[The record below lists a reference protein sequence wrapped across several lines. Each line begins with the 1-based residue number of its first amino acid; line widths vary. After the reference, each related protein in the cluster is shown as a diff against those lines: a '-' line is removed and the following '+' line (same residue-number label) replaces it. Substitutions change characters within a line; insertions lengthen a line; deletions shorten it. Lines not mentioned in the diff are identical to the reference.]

1 LNSSRTL
8 RAAATGQRLAT
19 GLRTATGRWLAT
31 GVWLAAVAA
40 LAAAAPTVR
49 LKDVASLQGL
59 RGNQL
64 VGIGLVTGLAGRGD
78 SSNSALL
85 RNAVA
90 NLVSNFGFRIAPA
103 EVRSRNCAVVSVSAE
118 VPAFLNPGAA
128 IDVKVASLGDARSL
142 EGGILLQTPLKAAN
156 GRVYAL
162 AQGQVFT
169 IGEGSGTRTVGSI
182 PGGAIAEQQILSTF
196 LDDFRVS
203 LALKN
208 PDFLTASAVADAIRQ
223 AFPDIR
229 VSARD
234 ASLVALEIPE
244 DRRRDPVGFIAQLEG
259 LQITPDPSNKVVID
273 ASTGIIIFGEQVRI
287 GKVGVSYKDI
297 SVQVGAVPAFRLG
310 LETSPNKPEQFTLK
324 ESTTVEELVDAL
336 RTVGL
341 DTETV
346 IQLIKAVDKAG
357 ALFGVLVIL

>member
-1 LNSSRTL
+1 MNSFKAL
-8 RAAATGQRLAT
+8 RAAAL
-19 GLRTATGRWLAT
+19 
-31 GVWLAAVAA
+31 GVWLAAGCA

-118 VPAFLNPGAA
+118 VPAFLRPGAA

-156 GRVYAL
+156 GNVYAL

-182 PGGAIAEQQILSTF
+182 PGGAIAEQEILSTF
-196 LDDFRVS
+196 LEGSTLS
-203 LALKN
+203 LVLKN
-208 PDFLTASAVADAIRQ
+208 PDFLTANTVARAVRQ
-223 AFPDIR
+223 AFPDIVVR
-229 VSARD
+229 PLD
-234 ASLVALEIPE
+234 ASLVELEIPAE
-244 DRRRDPVGFIAQLEG
+244 RRADPVGFIAQLEA
-259 LQITPDPSNKVVID
+259 LQVTPDPSNKVVID
-273 ASTGIIIFGEQVRI
+273 ASTGVIIFGEQVRI
-287 GKVGVSYKDI
+287 GKVGVSYKDV
-297 SVQVGAVPAFRLG
+297 SVQVGAMPSWRLEQSPEKPA
-310 LETSPNKPEQFTLK
+310 QFALK
-324 ESTTVEELVDAL
+324 ENTTVEELVDAL

-341 DTETV
+341 ETETV
-346 IQLIKAVDKAG
+346 IQLIKAIDKAG
-357 ALFGVLVIL
+357 SLYGTLILL

>member
-1 LNSSRTL
+1 VIGAL
-8 RAAATGQRLAT
+8 
-19 GLRTATGRWLAT
+19 
-31 GVWLAAVAA
+31 LAAGA
-40 LAAAAPTVR
+40 LLAGAAPTVR
-49 LKDVASLQGL
+49 LKDVTSLQGL

-78 SSNSALL
+78 SANSALL

-90 NLVSNFGFRIAPA
+90 NLVSNFGFRIAPE

-169 IGEGSGTRTVGSI
+169 IGEGSGTRTVGTI
-182 PGGAIAEQQILSTF
+182 PGGAIAEQEILSTF
-196 LDDFRVS
+196 LDDFTIS
-203 LALKN
+203 LVLKN
-208 PDFLTASAVADAIRQ
+208 PDFLTASAVADAVRK

-244 DRRRDPVGFIAQLEG
+244 NRRGDPVGFIAQLEA
-259 LQITPDPSNKVVID
+259 LQVTPDPSNKVVID
-273 ASTGIIIFGEQVRI
+273 AATGIILFGEQVRI
-287 GKVGVSYKDI
+287 GKVAVSYQDV
-297 SVQVGAVPAFRLG
+297 SVRVGALPAYRLG
-310 LETSPNKPEQFTLK
+310 LERSPDKPEQFTLK
-324 ESTTVEELVDAL
+324 ENTTVEELVDAL

-346 IQLIKAVDKAG
+346 IQLIKAIDKAG
-357 ALFGVLVIL
+357 SLFGTLVLL

>member
-1 LNSSRTL
+1 LNSSKAL
-8 RAAATGQRLAT
+8 RAAAL
-19 GLRTATGRWLAT
+19 
-31 GVWLAAVAA
+31 GVWLTAGCA

-78 SSNSALL
+78 SSSSALL

-118 VPAFLNPGAA
+118 VPAFLRPGAP

-156 GRVYAL
+156 GKVYAL

-182 PGGAIAEQQILSTF
+182 PGGAIAEQEILSTF
-196 LDDFRVS
+196 LEGSTLS
-203 LALKN
+203 LVLKN
-208 PDFLTASAVADAIRQ
+208 PDFLTANTVAGAVRQ
-223 AFPDIR
+223 AFPDVIVR
-229 VSARD
+229 PLD
-234 ASLVALEIPE
+234 ASLVELEIPAE
-244 DRRRDPVGFIAQLEG
+244 RRADPVGFIAQLEA
-259 LQITPDPSNKVVID
+259 LQVTPDPSNKVVID
-273 ASTGIIIFGEQVRI
+273 ASTGVIIFGEQVRI
-287 GKVGVSYKDI
+287 GKVGVSYKDV
-297 SVQVGAVPAFRLG
+297 SVQVGAMPSWRLEQSPEKPA
-310 LETSPNKPEQFTLK
+310 QFALK
-324 ESTTVEELVDAL
+324 ENTTVEELVDAL

-341 DTETV
+341 ETETV
-346 IQLIKAVDKAG
+346 IQLIKAIDKAG
-357 ALFGVLVIL
+357 SLYGTLILL

>member
-1 LNSSRTL
+1 LNSCRTR
-8 RAAATGQRLAT
+8 RAATSHRLAT
-19 GLRTATGRWLAT
+19 GVLLAA
-31 GVWLAAVAA
+31 GLWLAAGAVP
-40 LAAAAPTVR
+40 AAAAPTVR
-49 LKDVASLQGL
+49 LKDVATLQGL

-85 RNAVA
+85 RNAVS

-103 EVRSRNCAVVSVSAE
+103 DVRSRNCAVVSVSAE
-118 VPAFLNPGAA
+118 VPAFLNAGAA

-162 AQGQVFT
+162 AQGQVFA

-182 PGGAIAEQQILSTF
+182 PGGAIAEQEILSTF
-196 LDDFRVS
+196 LDDFKIS
-203 LALKN
+203 LVLKN
-208 PDFLTASAVADAIRQ
+208 PDFLTASTVADAVRR
-223 AFPDIR
+223 AFPDIP

-244 DRRRDPVGFIAQLEG
+244 DRRADPVGFIAQLEA
-259 LQITPDPSNKVVID
+259 LQITPDPSSKVVID

-287 GKVGVSYKDI
+287 GKVGVSYKDV
-297 SVQVGAVPAFRLG
+297 SVQVGAVPAYRLG
-310 LETSPNKPEQFTLK
+310 METSPNKPEQFALK
-324 ESTTVEELVDAL
+324 ENTTVEELVDGL

-346 IQLIKAVDKAG
+346 IQLIKAIDKAG
-357 ALFGVLVIL
+357 ALFGTLVIL